1 MALKKFDI
9 PEIDSA
15 ITDAKREEQLQKQQE
30 TAEKIAAVLQ
40 ALLAQSPDIINAMRA
55 VIPLLDTKKF
65 SAQLSED
72 LRKSANSMT
81 AQVGENLRKSAGE
94 IEKRFIADVTPLIE
108 RVERSE
114 KRVSVPILAFYVIIT
129 TLVFLAAFF
138 ALVIFAN
145 AHSLHSAALSKSA
158 IIIAVC
164 WGLGIAGIT
173 YLSRKQ

>member
-15 ITDAKREEQLQKQQE
+15 ITDAKREELLRKQQE
-30 TAEKIAAVLQ
+30 EAEKIAAILN
-40 ALLAQSPDIINAMRA
+40 AFLTRSPDIINAMRA
-55 VIPLLDTKKF
+55 VIPLLDAKKF

-72 LRKSANSMT
+72 LRKSANNMA
-81 AQVGENLRKSAGE
+81 AQAGENLRKSAGE
-94 IEKRFIADVTPLIE
+94 IEKRFVADITPLVE

-114 KRVSVPILAFYVIIT
+114 KRVSIPSLAFYVIIA

-138 ALVIFAN
+138 ALVVFAN
-145 AHSLHSAALSKSA
+145 AHSLHSEALSKSA

-164 WGLGIAGIT
+164 WGLGIAGII

>member
-1 MALKKFDI
+1 MVLKKFDI
-9 PEIDSA
+9 PEIDDA
-15 ITDAKREEQLQKQQE
+15 ISDAKHEERLRKQQE
-30 TAEKIAAVLQ
+30 EAEKIATVLH
-40 ALLAQSPDIINAMRA
+40 AFLAQSPDIINAMRA
-55 VIPLLDTKKF
+55 VIPLLDAKKF

-108 RVERSE
+108 RVEQSE